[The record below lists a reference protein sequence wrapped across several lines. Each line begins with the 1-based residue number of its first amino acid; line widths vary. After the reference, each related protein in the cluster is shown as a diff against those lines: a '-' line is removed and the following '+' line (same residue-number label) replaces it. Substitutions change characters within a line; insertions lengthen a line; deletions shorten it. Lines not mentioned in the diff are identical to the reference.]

1 MAISISFIDYLSK
14 YDIDYKL
21 ISHRHTTS
29 SIDSSFSAH
38 LPSEQVAKAIVL
50 QSNDGDYLMT
60 TLSANHKLSLSQVN
74 ELTGKQYNLVNEV
87 RLGGLFPDCE
97 QGAIPSIGEAFE
109 INMMV
114 DDALLNAEQ
123 IFIEAGDHC
132 HLVKVNHQQYEN
144 MMLNIPHGNICGT
157 AIGRPKMAEHL
168 SSEWRL
174 S

>member
-14 YDIDYKL
+14 HDIDYEL

-29 SIDSSFSAH
+29 SIDSSFTAH
-38 LPSEQVAKAIVL
+38 LPSEQVAKAIIL
-50 QSNDGDYLMT
+50 QSNDGDYLMAS
-60 TLSANHKLSLSQVN
+60 LSVGHRLSISQVN

-87 RLGGLFPDCE
+87 RLSELFPDCE
-97 QGAIPSIGEAFE
+97 QGAIPGIGEIFK
-109 INMMV
+109 INMLV

-123 IFIEAGDHC
+123 IYIEAGDHC
-132 HLVKVNHQQYEN
+132 HLVKINQRQYTN
-144 MMLNIPHGNICGT
+144 ILLDIPHGNICGAT
-157 AIGRPKMAEHL
+157 IGRPKMAEHL